1 MTSSYYTLLVISM
14 ILYHCHAFLQP
25 TSSLSSSSYNYC
37 STLSVRCDTIINS
50 SVTGADDDVS
60 DGVDEEEQQ
69 HLHGIGVGI
78 DLGTTNSA
86 VAMMMIDEASSSG

>member
-1 MTSSYYTLLVISM
+1 M
-14 ILYHCHAFLQP
+14 ILYHCHAFLQS
-25 TSSLSSSSYNYC
+25 TSSLLSPSYNYC
-37 STLSVRCDTIINS
+37 GTLSVRCDTTINS
-50 SVTGADDDVS
+50 SADDDVS
-60 DGVDEEEQQ
+60 DGVDEEEQ

>member
-1 MTSSYYTLLVISM
+1 M
-14 ILYHCHAFLQP
+14 
-25 TSSLSSSSYNYC
+25 
-37 STLSVRCDTIINS
+37 RCDTIINS
-50 SVTGADDDVS
+50 SVTGANDVS
-60 DGVDEEEQQ
+60 DGVVDDEEQ